1 MSFIQNFIAGA
12 KIVFA
17 RLQTRIFW
25 QNFVKVAF
33 PFFIV
38 VTLISLLINS
48 WREIFSGDFA
58 AVAEANFN
66 DGKWENFFGFK
77 LFFSTFYA
85 LYITNKKMK

>member
-12 KIVFA
+12 KIVFE
-17 RLQTRIFW
+17 RLLTRIFW
-25 QNFVKVAF
+25 QNFVKVAI

-48 WREIFSGDFA
+48 WSKIFSGDFV

-77 LFFSTFYA
+77 LFFSAFYA
-85 LYITNKKMK
+85 LYVTNKKMK